1 MSSKT
6 LLSRLLEYS
15 FNRFLK
21 VVPACLSPVSSQMFT
36 KSALNMLYNKKKSNF
51 SYKHLFIVKNSIL
64 PIFKNSKQ
72 NLLKL

>member
-36 KSALNMLYNKKKSNF
+36 KSALNMLCNKKIQIFLISTF
-51 SYKHLFIVKNSIL
+51 S
-64 PIFKNSKQ
+64 
-72 NLLKL
+72 